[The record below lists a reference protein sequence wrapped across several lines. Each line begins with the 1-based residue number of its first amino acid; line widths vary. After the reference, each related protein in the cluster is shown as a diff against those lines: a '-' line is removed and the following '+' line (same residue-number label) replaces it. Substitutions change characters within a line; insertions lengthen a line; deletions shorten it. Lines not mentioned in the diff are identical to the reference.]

1 MYLEDLQTG
10 DILTFSHGEKRVVIK
25 GFRYCDICYRE
36 YHKDF
41 ILLIKDKKVVGF
53 ISLDYLDNDLSYEDK
68 NRDFQK
74 NTVEKVETGIGAH
87 WLFDVL
93 CSSVKSKT
101 IENIPKGVLYWE

>member
-1 MYLEDLQTG
+1 MIGL
-10 DILTFSHGEKRVVIK
+10 
-25 GFRYCDICYRE
+25 
-36 YHKDF
+36 
-41 ILLIKDKKVVGF
+41 
-53 ISLDYLDNDLSYEDK
+53 ISLDYLDDDLSYEDE

-74 NTVEKVETGIGAH
+74 NTVEKVETGVGAD